1 MNRITLKQFEADMIK
16 NDTCFI
22 VSDRVRDNIDQ
33 SRISIKK
40 ALSSRYDFFTD
51 KKRIEDIGYRT
62 AKKHSKGLCFT
73 DSNNEKSYQTIYNC
87 KAEAYAYQDI
97 RIIITEEYFIQGYY
111 VRQTREEIVS

>member
-22 VSDRVRDNIDQ
+22 ISDRVRDNIDQ

-62 AKKHSKGLCFT
+62 AKKHSNGLFFT
-73 DSNNEKSYQTIYNC
+73 DSDNEKSYLSIYSR
-87 KAEAYAYQDI
+87 KAEAYAHQDI
-97 RIIITEEYFIQGYY
+97 RIIIVEEHFVLGYY